1 MNNIP
6 ENEQVQSH
14 SEKQIVSTDGEILQ
28 SGPQV
33 ERSKERAQE
42 SQDYTSVII
51 KRTDE
56 TFRHPDDILQKAIEE
71 GQLQYA
77 RPYLSLMLS
86 SVAAGMII
94 CFTVLLVGIMA
105 SITGDLEAGF
115 NKIFVA
121 LVYPLGFILVI
132 LSRSQLFTE
141 HTATAFY
148 PVLDR
153 KNSYLS
159 MFRLWGVV
167 IMGNLL
173 GGMISASML
182 AMAESSIHA
191 KEGYA
196 IIAEH
201 IVQFSSATLLIS
213 AVLAGWLMAL
223 GAWLTLS
230 THSTNSQMLCIY
242 IVTFII
248 GLGGLHHSIAGT
260 VELAVA
266 YMTTDQFELMNIIR
280 AIGVMLVG
288 NAIGGSI
295 FVALL
300 NYSHI
305 RKLEKTD

>member
-1 MNNIP
+1 MNNNIP
-6 ENEQVQSH
+6 EHDQVQSD
-14 SEKQIVSTDGEILQ
+14 SEKQIISTDGEILQ
-28 SGPQV
+28 ADPQV

-42 SQDYTSVII
+42 TQDYTSVII

-94 CFTVLLVGIMA
+94 CFTVMLVGIMA
-105 SITGDLEAGF
+105 TITGDLKTGF

-153 KNSYLS
+153 KNSFLS
-159 MFRLWGVV
+159 MFRLWGTV
-167 IMGNLL
+167 IAGNLL
-173 GGMISASML
+173 GGIVSASML
-182 AMAESSIHA
+182 AMAEPAIHA
-191 KEGYA
+191 KDGYA

-201 IVQFSSATLLIS
+201 IVQFPSSTLIIS
-213 AVLAGWLMAL
+213 AILAGWLMAL

-230 THSTNSQMLCIY
+230 THSTSSQILCIY
-242 IVTFII
+242 IVTFAI

-260 VELAVA
+260 VELIVA
-266 YMTTDQFELMNIIR
+266 YLTTEQFDLLNIIR

-305 RKLEKTD
+305 RKLEK

>member
-1 MNNIP
+1 MNKIP
-6 ENEQVQSH
+6 ENKSEQPDSD
-14 SEKQIVSTDGEILQ
+14 KKIISTDGEIL
-28 SGPQV
+28 SAGPQV
-33 ERSKERAQE
+33 ERTKERAQE
-42 SQDYTSVII
+42 SKSYTSVIV

-71 GQLQYA
+71 GELQHA
-77 RPYLSLMLS
+77 RPYLSLLLS

-94 CFTVLLVGIMA
+94 CFTVMLVGIMA
-105 SITGDLEAGF
+105 SLTGDLSGF

-148 PVLDR
+148 PVLDG

-167 IMGNLL
+167 ILGNLL
-173 GGMISASML
+173 GGVLSASML
-182 AMAESSIHA
+182 AMAEPVIHA
-191 KEGYA
+191 KDGYA

-201 IVQFSSATLLIS
+201 IVQFPFATLIIS
-213 AVLAGWLMAL
+213 AILAGWLMAL

-230 THSTNSQMLCIY
+230 THSTSSQILCIY
-242 IVTFII
+242 IVTFAI

-260 VELAVA
+260 VELIVA
-266 YMTTDQFELMNIIR
+266 YLTTEQFELLGIIR
-280 AIGVMLVG
+280 TIGIMLIG

-305 RKLEKTD
+305 RKLQRTD